1 MRPLVFAHRGASGY
15 RPEHTLPAYALA
27 LEQGADAIEPDLVL
41 SRDGVFY
48 CRHEP
53 SLLRTT
59 DLDRRLDWSML
70 KRRPGVG
77 ELGLSTGLDAAEI
90 DRLRALEPFPGR
102 SRVHDGLYRVP
113 RFNNVLALAEQESGR
128 RDRPVMV
135 VPEVKHP
142 AEAIAAGLDPLGALL
157 RELPAHWQQPQAPMI
172 VQCFD
177 WTFLRALKSRVPLC
191 TMALFESGQRFE
203 PRALRGVADWIGV
216 PKSSVIDSGGQATGL
231 VAQAQA
237 AGFRVAVWTFR
248 RESVALCFD
257 SLEAE
262 LAAHAAAGVEAV
274 FADHPDVAVR
284 IFTAQ
289 TSGQTPSSAGTR
301 VSTGTRPESSN
312 APRSKRR

>member
-15 RPEHTLPAYALA
+15 RPEHTLPGYALA

-41 SRDGVFY
+41 SRDGVYY

-59 DLDRRLDWSML
+59 DLDRRLDWPTL
-70 KRRPGVG
+70 RARPGVG

-113 RFNNVLALAEQESGR
+113 RFSEVLALAELESGR
-128 RDRPVMV
+128 RGRAVMV

-142 AEAIAAGLDPLGALL
+142 GEAIAAGLDPLGALL
-157 RELPAHWQQPQAPMI
+157 QALPERWRSDAAPLI

-177 WTFLRALKSRVPLC
+177 WDFLRRLKARLPVA
-191 TMALFESGQRFE
+191 TMALFETGQAFQ

-216 PKSSVIDSGGQATGL
+216 PKVSVIDARGQPTDL
-231 VAQAQA
+231 VAQARA

-262 LAAHAAAGVEAV
+262 LAAHCAAGVDAV
-274 FADHPDVAVR
+274 FADHPDVARRVR
-284 IFTAQ
+284 E
-289 TSGQTPSSAGTR
+289 AGGGR
-301 VSTGTRPESSN
+301 G
-312 APRSKRR
+312 